1 MAQRATPET
10 TEQRVALA
18 LREHWAT
25 PVVQVIPARQGQT
38 VTPEPLGPPELERL
52 LVVLEAPAARVQTV
66 TREPP
71 VAPELERLPEPQA
84 TPEVRPRQPMPMR
97 PL

>member
-1 MAQRATPET
+1 MAAQAVLAATLPSTQRALRVTPET

-25 PVVQVIPARQGQT
+25 PVVQVVPALLVQM
-38 VTPEPLGPPELERL
+38 VIPEPLALLGLVLRPVPLE
-52 LVVLEAPAARVQTV
+52 
-66 TREPP
+66 
-71 VAPELERLPEPQA
+71 
-84 TPEVRPRQPMPMR
+84 TPGVRPRQPMPMR